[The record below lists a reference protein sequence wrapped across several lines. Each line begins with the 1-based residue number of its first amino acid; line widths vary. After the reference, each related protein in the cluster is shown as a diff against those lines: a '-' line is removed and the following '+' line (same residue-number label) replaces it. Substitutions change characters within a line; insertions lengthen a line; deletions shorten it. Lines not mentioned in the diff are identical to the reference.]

1 MIASLVNLI
10 LQQGSPANE
19 ILIFK
24 DGGNLYKYGYEQPK
38 KAFEDSNPSILE
50 NSVLI
55 SEDGPLRKTI
65 INSIVYSVENQTIYV
80 NRSYSIVAGEYI
92 LRMSGT

>member
-1 MIASLVNLI
+1 M
-10 LQQGSPANE
+10 
-19 ILIFK
+19 
-24 DGGNLYKYGYEQPK
+24 YKYGYEQPK
-38 KAFEDSNPSILE
+38 KAFEDSNPEIVE

-92 LRMSGT
+92 LRMSGTY